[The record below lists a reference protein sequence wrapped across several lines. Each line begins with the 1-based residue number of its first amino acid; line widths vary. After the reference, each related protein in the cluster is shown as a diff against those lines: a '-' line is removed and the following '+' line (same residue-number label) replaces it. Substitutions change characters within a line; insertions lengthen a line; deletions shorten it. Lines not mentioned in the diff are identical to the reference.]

1 MSNTTE
7 NLKEAFAGESQANRK
22 YLAFAQKAHQDGYE
36 QVAKLFRAAA
46 EAETIHALAH
56 LRVLKGVKST
66 AENLKEADQR
76 GELRAHLHV
85 PRVHRAGPEGGQR
98 RRGGAPSASPTR
110 WRRYTRNC
118 TRPRPVR
125 SRVRRTSRPRS
136 YTSARCAATSRR
148 TRSRRSARC
157 AALPADRSERSSEPL
172 GPPGPVSLSL

>member
-66 AENLKEADQR
+66 AENLKEAIS
-76 GELRAHLHV
+76 GENYEHTSMYPGFIEQAQKEGNADAVRSFSFANEVEKVHEELYTAASSSVEGKKDLPAKKLYICPVCGNIEEDEV
-85 PRVHRAGPEGGQR
+85 PEKCAVC
-98 RRGGAPSASPTR
+98 GAPG
-110 WRRYTRNC
+110 
-118 TRPRPVR
+118 R
-125 SRVRRTSRPRS
+125 SFREV
-136 YTSARCAATSRR
+136 
-148 TRSRRSARC
+148 
-157 AALPADRSERSSEPL
+157 L
-172 GPPGPVSLSL
+172 